1 MQREQGTIN
10 KYEFAYLTAVFIFLL
25 ERSPK
30 INNFIGYSG
39 QKIKKA
45 GVRLYENDEESDHD
59 ARLNPTTNPNAQVLQ
74 R

>member
-45 GVRLYENDEESDHD
+45 GVRLYENDEESG
-59 ARLNPTTNPNAQVLQ
+59 
-74 R
+74 